1 MFYNLNESKNI
12 NNILNSDIKKIQDGC
27 VDYVNNIPIPN
38 IKYTHTNS
46 GIILPRTFL
55 EYDPT
60 ETKVSFGFH
69 NDIYEYLYQQN
80 MYIYLGVT
88 PDKTNHFNCIM
99 HDDTEH
105 SATIFRHKDNG
116 MYLYK
121 CKVCGFR
128 VGDINKVTEC
138 LTHLNRPDALQF
150 MMNVYGITLDKTD
163 EQIKQE
169 KILDANIRFLM
180 NRENILLNYPE
191 LYNRIKYYLP
201 QLIILH
207 EFAKLNLTLTQARN
221 SSLITFTAPLKAL
234 SEDLIKQERNGDIK
248 QISKRNNIFVFLTLL
263 MKLPDSEV
271 LPIQLQNLK
280 DYSLSKG
287 YYNYA
292 NVYSID
298 SYSHDTL
305 SIAEDK
311 AKEWKESGMT
321 VRGFGREMIDKGFG
335 DEKVI
340 EVFPRIYNK
349 PYDILN
355 FEISKIVKRKIFS
368 AMKSDGYI
376 IEREIHTN
384 GYFIRDIKKE
394 LDHFNQTPDVHV
406 NKITKR
412 MVQTVCKIYI
422 PELVNSYDFKESR
435 LTNILR
441 EKLNI
446 STDKVK
452 GSPTILYW
460 DKQI

>member
-12 NNILNSDIKKIQDGC
+12 NNILDSDIKKIQEGC
-27 VDYVNNIPIPN
+27 INYIKNEPIPN
-38 IKYTHTNS
+38 IKYIHTNS

-60 ETKVSFGFH
+60 ETKISFGFH

-80 MYIYLGVT
+80 MYIYLGIT
-88 PDKTNHFNCIM
+88 PDKHNHFNCIM
-99 HDDTEH
+99 HDDKEH

-128 VGDINKVTEC
+128 VGDIKKVTEC

-150 MMNVYGITLDKTD
+150 MMNIYGVTLDRND

-169 KILDANIRFLM
+169 ELLNANIRFLM
-180 NRENILLNYPE
+180 NRENIGLNYPA
-191 LYNRIKYYLP
+191 LYNKIKYYIP

-207 EFAKLNLTLTQARN
+207 EFAKLNLTLEQAKN
-221 SSLITFTAPLKAL
+221 SSLITFTAPLREL
-234 SEDLIKQERNGDIK
+234 SEELIKEERNGDIK
-248 QISKRNNIFVFLTLL
+248 QIAKRNNIFVFLNLL
-263 MKLPDSEV
+263 MKVPDNEV

-311 AKEWKESGMT
+311 AKEWKESRMT
-321 VRGFGREMIDKGFG
+321 VRGFGREMIDRGFG

-340 EVFPRIYNK
+340 EVFPRIHNK
-349 PYDILN
+349 PHDVLN
-355 FEISKIVKRKIFS
+355 FEISEIIKRKIFL
-368 AMKSDGYI
+368 ALKTDGYMF
-376 IEREIHTN
+376 ERDIHNN

-394 LDHFNQTPDVHV
+394 LAHFNQTTDINV
-406 NKITKR
+406 NRITKKT
-412 MVQTVCKIYI
+412 VQTICKIYI

-435 LTNILR
+435 LTKVLR
-441 EKLNI
+441 ERFNI
-446 STDKVK
+446 SDKVK

-460 DKQI
+460 DK